1 VSNLHLQLD
10 PHAKDFL
17 SRLHL
22 SFACILVIAL
32 NMLYTVH
39 YLIKQLIELPTR
51 FGAEL
56 GNE

>member
-1 VSNLHLQLD
+1 VPNLHLQLD

-39 YLIKQLIELPTR
+39 YLIKQLIELPTVL
-51 FGAEL
+51 APS
-56 GNE
+56 